1 MSFYIA
7 PVRFYIGH
15 SYMTNKM
22 RATHVQPEI
31 PFTKAKDLLGIF
43 QEDTGYI
50 NGFSLVI
57 REVR

>member
-1 MSFYIA
+1 
-7 PVRFYIGH
+7 
-15 SYMTNKM
+15 M